1 MASVLLIGGS
11 LRAGSTT
18 DVVLAVAAD
27 AAGSPVDLTV
37 TAYAGLG
44 ALPPFSPDLD
54 PPDGAPPAVVAE
66 LRAALADADAVL
78 FCSPE
83 YAGTLPGSFKNLLDW
98 TVGGGELAGKP
109 VGYVTASGRPGG
121 GTGAEATLRV
131 VLQYLGVR
139 LVPEACV
146 RVHVSGGAIDAGR
159 LTDAAARAVITG
171 AVQALA
177 AADDPAAAAA
187 SGDAIEISADAR
199 RLDRG
204 VIHGYL
210 AGESYWAKGRTRER
224 QDRAIDGSRCVV
236 GAYTA
241 DGAQVGFARAVSDG
255 ATFAYLADVFVLPS
269 HQGRGIGK
277 QLVAALLDLPE
288 LQGLRRMVLATDD
301 AHTLYERFGFTAL
314 DDAPK
319 WLQRRDGGI

>member
-1 MASVLLIGGS
+1 MATASVLLIGGS

-18 DVVLAVAAD
+18 GAVLD
-27 AAGSPVDLTV
+27 AAAEEAGPDVAV

-44 ALPPFSPDLD
+44 ELPAFSPDLD
-54 PPDGAPPAVVAE
+54 PPDGSPPAPVAE
-66 LRAALADADAVL
+66 LRAALAAADAVL

-98 TVGGGELAGKP
+98 TVGGGELAGRP
-109 VGYVTASGRPGG
+109 VGYVSASGRAGG

-139 LVPEACV
+139 LVPGACV
-146 RVHVSGGAIDAGR
+146 RVTVPAGALDGGR
-159 LTDAAARAVITG
+159 LVDAEARAVVAG
-171 AVQALA
+171 AVRALA
-177 AADDPAAAAA
+177 AAGEDPGAPGAA
-187 SGDAIEISADAR
+187 GGIEISADPR
-199 RLDRG
+199 RLDRD
-204 VIHGYL
+204 VVHAYL

-224 QDRAIDGSRCVV
+224 QDRAIDGSLCV

-241 DGAQVGFARAVSDG
+241 DGAQVGFARAVTDR
-255 ATFAYLADVFVLPS
+255 ATFAYVADVFVLPA
-269 HQGRGIGK
+269 HQGRGIGR
-277 QLVAALLDLPE
+277 QLVGALLDLPE

-301 AHTLYERFGFTAL
+301 AHALYERFGFTPL